1 MIRKLLYLCTDNT
14 DPYHNLALEQYLTDT
29 VPADTCILYLWQ
41 NRHTVVIGRNQN
53 AWQECRT
60 ALLEQ
65 DGGKLSRRLS
75 GGGAVYHDMGNLNF
89 TFSLPTAEYDLHRQQ
104 RVIVEACRSL
114 GIEASFSGRND
125 ILAAGRKFSGNS
137 FYHHNGCSF
146 HNGTLLVS
154 VDMSNLGKY
163 LTPSQRKL
171 QSKGVA
177 SVPSRVVNLSELHPG
192 LRISQMQQAMAQA
205 FADVYGLPVTT
216 ITESQLDASE
226 IEARRMR
233 FASYD
238 WIYGRAQPFPFSCG
252 ARYPWGEITLEL
264 QVEGDYVSAKGTTLG
279 GDDGIAVAM
288 ALAILDSSEI
298 AHPALEAVF
307 TVDEEIG
314 MEGAQGLDF
323 SQLSARR
330 MLNIDSEDEGIFTVS
345 CAGGASA
352 NVSVG
357 LTMAPN
363 AAPCV
368 KLTVSGLIGG
378 HSGQEINKGRAN
390 ANILLG
396 RVLDAL
402 VQKLPARLVSA
413 AGGRKDNAIPNAAEA
428 VLALAEADLPAAKQI
443 VSACTADLRKEYAV
457 ADPGVT
463 VTLEEAA
470 VCPQALTEEATL
482 RVVRYL
488 LLVPNGIAAMSMD
501 IPGLVQ
507 TSCNLGIFHVAD
519 GVLTAVS
526 SVRSSVASQKQM
538 LLARFA
544 ALSQL
549 LGGSLQVTGAYP
561 AWEYRRESVLREKM
575 AAVYEQQTGKAPK
588 IEAIHAGLECGLFAG
603 QLPGLDCVSFGP
615 DLVDIHT
622 AREKMSISSVQRTW
636 KFLLGV
642 LEALKD

>member
-1 MIRKLLYLCTDNT
+1 MPVLSDLEPREVFSWFERLCAIPHGSHHTKAISDYLVAFARERSLACRQDAANNVVIRKAASTGYENAPVVMLQGHIDMVCEKDVDCGKDMETEGLDLFVDG
-14 DPYHNLALEQYLTDT
+14 D
-29 VPADTCILYLWQ
+29 
-41 NRHTVVIGRNQN
+41 VIG
-53 AWQECRT
+53 
-60 ALLEQ
+60 
-65 DGGKLSRRLS
+65 
-75 GGGAVYHDMGNLNF
+75 
-89 TFSLPTAEYDLHRQQ
+89 
-104 RVIVEACRSL
+104 
-114 GIEASFSGRND
+114 
-125 ILAAGRKFSGNS
+125 
-137 FYHHNGCSF
+137 
-146 HNGTLLVS
+146 
-154 VDMSNLGKY
+154 
-163 LTPSQRKL
+163 
-171 QSKGVA
+171 
-177 SVPSRVVNLSELHPG
+177 
-192 LRISQMQQAMAQA
+192 
-205 FADVYGLPVTT
+205 
-216 ITESQLDASE
+216 
-226 IEARRMR
+226 AR
-233 FASYD
+233 
-238 WIYGRAQPFPFSCG
+238 
-252 ARYPWGEITLEL
+252 
-264 QVEGDYVSAKGTTLG
+264 GTTLG

-357 LTMAPN
+357 LTMVPN
-363 AAPCV
+363 AAPCA

-402 VQKLPARLVSA
+402 VQKLPVRLVSA

-443 VSACTADLRKEYAV
+443 VAACEADFRKEYAV
-457 ADPGVT
+457 ADPGLRL
-463 VTLEEAA
+463 TLEPAPAA
-470 VCPQALTEEATL
+470 PQALTEEATL
-482 RVVRYL
+482 RVIRYL

-561 AWEYRRESVLREKM
+561 AWEYRRESALREKM
-575 AAVYEQQTGKAPK
+575 AAVYEQQTGRAPK